1 MRSGLFRL
9 MWSLLLAGSLFA
21 GTARAVELVPGD
33 YGAPPNLAGGLAAA
47 QDEERSLTPF
57 VIAFTP
63 RAAGKLRFGEASRA
77 LDSTRLDFGI
87 GSGAILGIDRLGLGR
102 PPQQEDGDDHMLV
115 GGGFEYNGVAFGGAY
130 GRSLMFGRP
139 ADLVAA
145 GVGFGA
151 FSASFGYAW
160 RDGQDEAPFDM
171 LMLSTD
177 LMALPWLAFESDL
190 AVGESDGTDAIA
202 VGRLGIRLNF

>member
-9 MWSLLLAGSLFA
+9 MWSLLLAGGPVA
-21 GTARAVELVPGD
+21 GAARAVELVPGD
-33 YGAPPNLAGGLAAA
+33 YGAPPSALAGDPAAE
-47 QDEERSLTPF
+47 EERPLTPF
-57 VIAFTP
+57 IIAFTP

-77 LDSTRLDFGI
+77 LDGTRLDFGI
-87 GSGAILGIDRLGLGR
+87 GSRAILGIDRLGLGR

-115 GGGFEYNGVAFGGAY
+115 GGGFEYNGIAFGGVY
-130 GRSLMFGRP
+130 GRSPMFGRP

-160 RDGQDEAPFDM
+160 RDGRDEAPFDM

-177 LMALPWLAFESDL
+177 LVALPWLAFESDL